1 MIRRLTGT
9 DREIVRLALP
19 AAGALAADP
28 LLSLVDTAL
37 VGNLGAVPLA
47 ALGIN
52 LAVFTTMFVSFNFL
66 VYGTTAEVAQHRGR
80 GDQEAVARHTVQ
92 AAWLAVGVGLLLV
105 VAIQAGAPLVLDLM
119 GATGSVREPALSY
132 LRIRGF
138 SAVAVLLVMVGH
150 GMFRGLKD
158 TRTPLVVAV
167 AVNLCNAG
175 LSAVLVYPVGLG
187 VAGAAWGTLVA
198 QVGAATTFVVLAR
211 RALGSPSLRLDR
223 TAMSSIVGISRD
235 LFLRTLSLL
244 SGLLVTTA
252 IASRMGVRVVAG
264 HQVVREVWSL
274 LALTLDGLAIAA
286 QAMIGTAIG
295 SGHGAS
301 AHRDI
306 RRLLGWGL
314 ATGSVTGVLVFAARD
329 VVPGVF
335 VDDGA
340 VLDQIGQAWW
350 LVAILQPA
358 AGLVFVADGIL
369 MGSKD
374 FRFLLGSTA
383 LASLGGLLPVAVAA
397 KVFGW
402 GITGLWYGMAALVG
416 IRLATSLW
424 RLRPRGWARV
434 VGATTPIP
442 LLTRAGWPGGR
453 GAR

>member
-1 MIRRLTGT
+1 MIRRSVAA

-19 AAGALAADP
+19 ATGALAADP

-47 ALGIN
+47 ALGVN
-52 LAVFTTMFVSFNFL
+52 VAVFTTMFVSFNFL
-66 VYGTTAEVAQHRGR
+66 VYGTTAEVAQHQGR
-80 GDQEAVARHTVQ
+80 GDHAALARHTVQ
-92 AAWLAVGVGLLLV
+92 AAWLAIGLGTLLM

-119 GATGSVREPALSY
+119 GATGSVRDPAMAY

-175 LSAVLVYPVGLG
+175 LSAVLVYPADLG
-187 VAGAAWGTLVA
+187 VAGAAWGTLIA

-211 RALGSPSLRLDR
+211 RVLGAPSLQLDR
-223 TAMSSIVGISRD
+223 TAMTSIVRISRD

-252 IASRMGVRVVAG
+252 IASRMGIRVLAG

-286 QAMIGTAIG
+286 QAMIATAIG
-295 SGHGAS
+295 SGRGAAAHGEV
-301 AHRDI
+301 

-314 ATGSVTGVLVFAARD
+314 VTGCVTGLLVFAARD
-329 VVPGVF
+329 VVPGIF
-335 VDDGA
+335 VDDVA
-340 VLDQIGQAWW
+340 VLEQIGQAWW
-350 LVAILQPA
+350 LVAVLQPA
-358 AGLVFVADGIL
+358 AGVVFVADGVL

-383 LASLGGLLPVAVAA
+383 LASLGGLVPVAVAA
-397 KVFGW
+397 RAFGW

-416 IRLATSLW
+416 IRLVTSLW
-424 RLRPRGWARV
+424 RLRPRGWAHV
-434 VGATTPIP
+434 VGAEPVT
-442 LLTRAGWPGGR
+442 
-453 GAR
+453 